1 MTIKPGDRLPAV
13 NFTVN
18 TADGPQA
25 MSTDVLFAGRR
36 VVLFGLPGAF
46 TPTCNMN
53 HLPGFLLAHDDI
65 KAQGVDTI
73 ACTAVND
80 IHVMKAWG
88 KATESDGKILM
99 LADGN
104 GEFAGATGLD
114 LDLTAAGMGHRSKR
128 YSMIVEDGVVKT
140 LNIETERGVNVSG
153 AETIM
158 QQLKE
163 QVEA

>member
-1 MTIKPGDRLPAV
+1 MTIKPGDRLPAIE
-13 NFTVN
+13 FTVS
-18 TADGPQA
+18 TAEGPQK
-25 MSTDVLFAGRR
+25 MSADVLFSGRK

-65 KAQGVDTI
+65 KARGVDTI
-73 ACTAVND
+73 ACTAVTD

-88 KATESDGKILM
+88 KATESEGRILM

-104 GEFAGATGLD
+104 GEFARAAGLD
-114 LDLTAAGMGHRSKR
+114 LDLNAAGMGHRSKR

-158 QQLKE
+158 KQLKE
-163 QVEA
+163 RAET